1 MVLFCS
7 CCTPINVMIYGKKRY
22 FPSIE
27 VNEDSLA
34 ANYTLVLY
42 PVLIKVTK
50 KNLYQEKVSSKP
62 SRNR

>member
-1 MVLFCS
+1 
-7 CCTPINVMIYGKKRY
+7 MIYGKKRY

-50 KNLYQEKVSSKP
+50 KKSLPGKGLFKTQQK
-62 SRNR
+62 